1 MDDGEIIKQLL
12 ELVEQFVFANPILT
26 RLFKGTPIRF

>member
-1 MDDGEIIKQLL
+1 MGLFIFFGTNLIH
-12 ELVEQFVFANPILT
+12 VFANPILT